1 MVPLLESKEIQEID
15 ILAIQ
20 EPWFNPQNK
29 STYNP
34 SSSQFHLFHRGEEG
48 TRVCWYVN
56 KRVDI
61 DSWEAEY
68 AGGDCC
74 SLKLTL
80 KNGRGRN
87 GAQEEVWIHN
97 IYNPSPRS
105 TRSTDSPS
113 TLPQIRAALQ
123 KPREH
128 ILLGDFNLHHPL

>member
-1 MVPLLESKEIQEID
+1 MD

-20 EPWFNPQNK
+20 ELWFNLQNR

-34 SSSQFHLFHRGEEG
+34 SSSQFYLFYRGEEG

-56 KRVDI
+56 KRLDI

-80 KNGRGRN
+80 KK
-87 GAQEEVWIHN
+87 E
-97 IYNPSPRS
+97 
-105 TRSTDSPS
+105 
-113 TLPQIRAALQ
+113 Q
-123 KPREH
+123 KGE
-128 ILLGDFNLHHPL
+128 GV